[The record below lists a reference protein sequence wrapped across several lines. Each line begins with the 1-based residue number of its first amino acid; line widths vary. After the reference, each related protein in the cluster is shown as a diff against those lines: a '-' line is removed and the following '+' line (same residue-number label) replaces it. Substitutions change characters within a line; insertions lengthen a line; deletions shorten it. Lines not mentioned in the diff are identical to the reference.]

1 MKKKVGKNN
10 HRTPAALGPRSAV
23 LELSNALA
31 RTAFFLA
38 ALSPREFH
46 RATEAGSL
54 IRTLA
59 TPKNDIRPIL
69 YHKIVH

>member
-46 RATEAGSL
+46 RATETGSNL
-54 IRTLA
+54 MLGEPVQTLQCS
-59 TPKNDIRPIL
+59 NYSYYLFR
-69 YHKIVH
+69 